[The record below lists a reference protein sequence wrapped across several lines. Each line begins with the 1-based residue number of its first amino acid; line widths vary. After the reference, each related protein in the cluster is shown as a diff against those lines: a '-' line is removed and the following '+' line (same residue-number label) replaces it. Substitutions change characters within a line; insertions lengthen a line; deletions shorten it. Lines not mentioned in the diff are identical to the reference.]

1 MKYVHAILFFAGIA
15 LANSTALYAKDLGGI
30 QVSAFCQ
37 KHYPGSRA
45 IIVDDAGKETRQN
58 RAPGRG
64 YGWRCKQAD
73 GSLHAV
79 QMDVACHEQRGQNS
93 TPQGDPNDAYTWK
106 CVQEGTLPELVIAE
120 LSGNT
125 VDHVSYGKTRSKL
138 NIYRGNRMVILS
150 PFLFPEADV
159 PTIIRNADTCAA
171 VYGEFSG
178 RPWPFNAPREFPGLG
193 SIALVEKTCGAG
205 CGAGG
210 KAEVTVSEFREA
222 YKLIGD
228 LKDPFTWQVAFYE
241 FGRAGSSQASPSYPF
256 SPELDPS
263 RGHDV
268 IASAYPEFAMS
279 VCYDRLGYNAEH
291 YQQVVRTKRYPRNQ
305 SVGEHARQFW
315 ESGLSFRVALSK
327 DRKGYYRG
335 WILSGLLYDL
345 YRQFGA
351 ETTKRFL
358 HELASIAKADGQAKD
373 IAHVERNII
382 AAGNAAGGEALTNYL
397 RQKWRME
404 S

>member
-1 MKYVHAILFFAGIA
+1 MKQVIITFLIA
-15 LANSTALYAKDLGGI
+15 ANVLANGISLYAKDLGGI
-30 QVSAFCQ
+30 QVSAFCL
-37 KHYPGSRA
+37 KHYPGSKA
-45 IIVDDAGKETRQN
+45 IIVDDAGNETRQN

-64 YGWRCKQAD
+64 YGWRCRQTD

-79 QMDVACHEQRGQNS
+79 QMDVACREQRGQNS
-93 TPQGDPNDAYTWK
+93 APQGDPNDAYAWK
-106 CVQEGTLPELVIAE
+106 CVQEGSLPELVVAE
-120 LSGNT
+120 FPGNT
-125 VDHVSYGKTRSKL
+125 IDHVSYGKTRSRL
-138 NIYRGNRMVILS
+138 NVYRGNRMVILS
-150 PFLFPEADV
+150 PFLLPDADV
-159 PTIIRNADTCAA
+159 PTVIKNADTCAA
-171 VYGEFSG
+171 VYGEFSV
-178 RPWPFNAPREFPGLG
+178 RQWPFNAPREFPGLG

-210 KAEVTVSEFREA
+210 KAEIAVSEFREA
-222 YKLIGD
+222 YRLVGD
-228 LKDPFTWQVAFYE
+228 LKDPFTWQVGFYE

-256 SPELDPS
+256 SPALDPS

-268 IASAYPEFAMS
+268 IASAFPEFAMS
-279 VCYDRLGYNAEH
+279 VCYDRLGYNAER
-291 YQQVVRTKRYPRNQ
+291 YQEVVRTKRYPRNQ

-351 ETTKRFL
+351 GTTQRFL
-358 HELASIAKADGQAKD
+358 QELAAIAKADGQAKD

-382 AAGNAAGGEALTNYL
+382 AAGKAAGGEAMTNYL
-397 RQKWRME
+397 RVKWRIE
-404 S
+404 G